1 MSERKKTMNEK
12 IRKHINELFAEAPG
26 TRKAMELKEEMTQNT
41 IEKYQ
46 DLISEGYQE
55 EDAFQNV
62 ISSIG
67 DVTELFEDLKEKSLF
82 TLPEKDRKKKA
93 MLTAAAVGIYIF
105 AGVVF
110 IACMVVNDMF
120 YFMSSTGGILG
131 LALAGLI
138 CIPPTCMLVYA
149 ANMYPTHNKKEENLV
164 ELYKEAAHSG
174 GRERAI
180 RRSISMI
187 IWLVTLLV
195 YFAISMTTFRWEI
208 TWLLFFVGACAQM
221 IEVLVFNLKHSS

>member
-1 MSERKKTMNEK
+1 MNEK

-149 ANMYPTHNKKEENLV
+149 ANMYPTHNKKDRKSV
-164 ELYKEAAHSG
+164 
-174 GRERAI
+174 
-180 RRSISMI
+180 
-187 IWLVTLLV
+187 V
-195 YFAISMTTFRWEI
+195 
-208 TWLLFFVGACAQM
+208 
-221 IEVLVFNLKHSS
+221 